1 MKLQS
6 PPSIDRRA
14 KLYKSIIF
22 QLIVTNEVIF
32 GVIFS
37 TCVVYT
43 KTIIYLDVGESGGYL
58 PARQIFS
65 TIHHYHNE

>member
-22 QLIVTNEVIF
+22 QLIVTNEVNF

-37 TCVVYT
+37 TCVVYA

-58 PARQIFS
+58 P
-65 TIHHYHNE
+65 

>member
-22 QLIVTNEVIF
+22 QLIVLFFQLVLYILKQSFTWM
-32 GVIFS
+32 S
-37 TCVVYT
+37 MKVVD
-43 KTIIYLDVGESGGYL
+43 IYLDASRLGKYSALFTTTTV
-58 PARQIFS
+58 
-65 TIHHYHNE
+65 NNC